1 MDLGN
6 TAPDTGRLIVPPE
19 LDGGRLDTALAKLA
33 PNHSRSRWQ
42 AMINEGLVKVNGR
55 PALKVRQTIA
65 TGDLIE
71 WIEPA
76 ARPIALVPEDRPL
89 KILFED
95 PHLLVLD
102 KPAGLVIHP
111 APGHEAGTLVHAL
124 LHHCPDLRGVGG
136 ELRPGIVHRLD
147 RDTSGVLVVAKH
159 EEAHR
164 QLAEQFKSR
173 QVKKEYLAL
182 VYGHPEP
189 PSGVIETL
197 IGRSPSRR
205 DKMSARV
212 MHGRLA
218 RTRYRTLA
226 TSDTGSLLLVQIE
239 TGRTHQIRVHMAHI
253 GHPVVGDPMY
263 GSRTAQNRR
272 LGVGRQMLHAWRIGF
287 HHPATLERMEFE
299 CPVPPDFKSAMQQI
313 RISYLL

>member
-1 MDLGN
+1 MDLEN
-6 TAPDTGRLIVPPE
+6 TAPESGRLTVPAE
-19 LDGGRLDTALAKLA
+19 LDGGRLDTVLAKLA
-33 PNHSRSRWQ
+33 PQHSRSRWQ
-42 AMINEGLVKVNGR
+42 QIIDDGLVKVNGR
-55 PALKVRQTIA
+55 PALKARQKVSA
-65 TGDLIE
+65 GDSIE
-71 WIEPA
+71 WMEPV
-76 ARPIALVPEDRPL
+76 ARPIELVPEARPL

-159 EEAHR
+159 ELAHR

-189 PSGVIETL
+189 PAGVIETL

-212 MHGRLA
+212 LHGRHA

-226 TSDTGSLLLVQIE
+226 TSATGSLLLVQIE

-253 GHPVVGDPMY
+253 GHPVVGDAMY

-272 LGVGRQMLHAWRIGF
+272 LGVGRQMLHAWRIAF

-299 CPVPPDFKSAMQQI
+299 CPVPQDFKSAM
-313 RISYLL
+313 ISLNINYLL